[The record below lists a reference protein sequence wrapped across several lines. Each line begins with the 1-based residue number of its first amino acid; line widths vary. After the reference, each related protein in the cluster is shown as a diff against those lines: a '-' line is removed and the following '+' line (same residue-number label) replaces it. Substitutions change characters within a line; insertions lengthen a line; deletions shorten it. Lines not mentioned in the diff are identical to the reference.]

1 MSSAFF
7 PITPPPLPLNATIAL
22 ISPSSRVN
30 HVFPARVAR
39 ATASLASLGFTVRP
53 IYTHPLSN
61 DPATAVAERVAEIH
75 TAFRDPSIHA
85 ILCTIG
91 GLSANELLPYLDYA
105 LIRANPKIFCGY
117 SDITLLHHALYT
129 QAGLRTFYGPAAI
142 TQFGDFPTPLD
153 FTVTHWLHV
162 LQPGRRPDVGSREG
176 IDEEGAPG
184 VQSSIVGAMPRS
196 SGWTQEFLD
205 WETGEDGSRARTL
218 TLNAGWK
225 WLRPG
230 TAEGKVMGGCLP
242 SILQLAGTKYFP
254 DYSETILLLE
264 MPDWTTPDSGMP
276 LEFARS
282 AVMDLVNAGVLG
294 TVRGLVM
301 GRPFHYDAE
310 TWRKWEEMLVE
321 MCEVAGMAGPVLC
334 GVDVGHTDP
343 QLTVPLGAMAR
354 LSSMEDEW
362 AVLEQAVNPA
372 VVENAIH

>member
-1 MSSAFF
+1 MPSAFL
-7 PITPPPLPLNATIAL
+7 PITPRPLPLNGTIAL
-22 ISPSSRVN
+22 VSPSSRLN
-30 HVFPARVAR
+30 HIFPARIAR
-39 ATASLASLGFTVRP
+39 ATAYLDSLGFKVRP
-53 IYTHPLSN
+53 IFTHPLSN
-61 DPATAVAERVAEIH
+61 NPATAVAERVAEIH
-75 TAFRDPSIHA
+75 TAFSDPSIDA

-117 SDITLLHHALYT
+117 SDITLLHHAFYT

-153 FTVTHWLHV
+153 FTMKHWLHV
-162 LQPGRRPDVGSREG
+162 LQPGRKTGVEKRKDDHSETSIMGS
-176 IDEEGAPG
+176 
-184 VQSSIVGAMPRS
+184 MPRS
-196 SGWTQEFLD
+196 SAWTQEFLD
-205 WETGEDGSRARTL
+205 WESGEDGTRARAMTP
-218 TLNAGWK
+218 NAGWK

-230 TAEGKVMGGCLP
+230 TAEGKLMGGCLP
-242 SILQLAGTKYFP
+242 SILQLVGTKYFP
-254 DYSETILLLE
+254 DYGGTILLLE

-282 AVMDLVNAGVLG
+282 AVMDLVNVGVLG
-294 TVRGLVM
+294 KVGGLVV

-343 QLTVPLGAMAR
+343 QLTLPLGAMSM
-354 LSSMEDEW
+354 LNSMEDEW
-362 AVLEQAVNPA
+362 IVLEEAVNQ
-372 VVENAIH
+372 ITL